1 MKISKELNQSYQKFD
16 KNGLRKRVLNNNFR
30 SNQIGSDECIANCIN
45 FLESINFQS
54 IALYSATKYEIS
66 VNKIFFHL
74 LNKSK
79 RIFFPKINGDKL
91 NFYLVKDLSELI
103 IGKYNILEP
112 SSSTVV
118 DVKYLDFIIVPCLA
132 IDKNNKRIGYGKGYY
147 DKALEE
153 VNKNKLISLIGK
165 NSYFPNYAVT
175 NKYDIEIGNIFLNKN
190 ISEDNYEYN

>member
-16 KNGLRKRVLNNNFR
+16 KVGLRKRVLNNNFR
-30 SNQIGSDECIANCIN
+30 SNQIGSDECITNCIN

-91 NFYLVKDLSELI
+91 NFYLVNDLNELI

-153 VNKNKLISLIGK
+153 VDKNKLISLIG
-165 NSYFPNYAVT
+165 NDSYFPSYAVT
-175 NKYDIEIGNIFLNKN
+175 NKYDIEIGNIFLNK
-190 ISEDNYEYN
+190 I